1 MDLTPLKINMSPK
14 KGTISIGNTSSNHH
28 FSGDMSVFTGVE
40 FSSIFCLTYL
50 FKKIQKGDDGSPRFQ
65 TSIEEPDGFRQ
76 RSYCR
81 LGSDIAAEF
90 QNL

>member
-1 MDLTPLKINMSPK
+1 MMSQD
-14 KGTISIGNTSSNHH
+14 GFLN
-28 FSGDMSVFTGVE
+28 
-40 FSSIFCLTYL
+40 L
-50 FKKIQKGDDGSPRFQ
+50 FP
-65 TSIEEPDGFRQ
+65 TSIEEPYGFRQ